1 MLSTPRTKSMIGS
14 PIWRLTRT
22 DVSMHYVH
30 DVALVATITWL
41 GGGGSIAGERW
52 RCRTR
57 RFRSTCSLNISAE
70 RRCGLSKARCG
81 KSIEV
86 WEGSYLCVHVSA

>member
-1 MLSTPRTKSMIGS
+1 MLSTPRTKSMTSS

-41 GGGGSIAGERW
+41 VVEGRSRGSVGDVARGGFDPLAL
-52 RCRTR
+52 
-57 RFRSTCSLNISAE
+57 STYPRNA
-70 RRCGLSKARCG
+70 AA
-81 KSIEV
+81 V
-86 WEGSYLCVHVSA
+86 

>member
-30 DVALVATITWL
+30 DVALVATVTWL
-41 GGGGSIAGERW
+41 GGGGSIAGGGVGDVARGG
-52 RCRTR
+52 
-57 RFRSTCSLNISAE
+57 FDPLALSTYPRNA
-70 RRCGLSKARCG
+70 AA
-81 KSIEV
+81 V
-86 WEGSYLCVHVSA
+86 

>member
-30 DVALVATITWL
+30 DVALVATVTWL
-41 GGGGSIAGERW
+41 GGGGSIAGGGALAMSHAAVSIHLLSQHIRG
-52 RCRTR
+52 TPL
-57 RFRSTCSLNISAE
+57 RSEQSSLRKVN
-70 RRCGLSKARCG
+70 
-81 KSIEV
+81 
-86 WEGSYLCVHVSA
+86 